1 MEYNELKSYID
12 KKMSLLQIA
21 TESKKSYSSVI
32 YWVSTYGF
40 NSNFSN
46 FKVGVVQKQPLEEAI
61 RYCQHCQ
68 TYKKVEEFKYKKRN
82 IRHCKQCVRDQQ
94 VKRTRQFKLDC
105 IDYKGGKCQ
114 KCGYKKCQAAIEFH
128 HRIPEQKD
136 FSINTNLNRRNIDDR
151 IKKELDK
158 CDILC
163 ANCHRE
169 EHWM

>member
-1 MEYNELKSYID
+1 MNTTCTRCNKNYIYNRKNGHRKSVCNECNVTICRQRR
-12 KKMSLLQIA
+12 K
-21 TESKKSYSSVI
+21 
-32 YWVSTYGF
+32 
-40 NSNFSN
+40 
-46 FKVGVVQKQPLEEAI
+46 QK
-61 RYCQHCQ
+61 
-68 TYKKVEEFKYKKRN
+68 
-82 IRHCKQCVRDQQ
+82 
-94 VKRTRQFKLDC
+94 C
-105 IDYKGGKCQ
+105 INYKGGKCQ

-136 FSINTNLNRRNIDDR
+136 FSINNNLHRRNIDDR

>member
-1 MEYNELKSYID
+1 
-12 KKMSLLQIA
+12 MSLLQIA

-40 NSNFSN
+40 NPNFSN
-46 FKVGVVQKQPLEEAI
+46 FKVGVVQKQPLEEEAI

-68 TYKKVEEFKYKKRN
+68 TYKKVEEFRRKKRN
-82 IRHCKQCVRDQQ
+82 IRHCKQCVRAQQ

-136 FSINTNLNRRNIDDR
+136 FSINNNLNRRNIDDR